1 MKTIKML
8 AGLML
13 GIMLTNCLDENIEE
27 KVWRIKAL
35 HRTGGSRMTINLNY
49 NKSGGITSVDQT
61 TDGVTVTFYPSRSGN
76 NIILNYESTSGPA
89 ERIFTFTADSALMS
103 IYEAN
108 STDINRKFMYEPYNG
123 GTRMVGYF
131 TSKLNGDTVSMRKFL
146 WSGNE
151 IPQLISYGYIDGVR
165 DEQGELVN
173 MLSEEVVNPTYVQF
187 PVELS
192 VVLFNQEEYLM
203 YGLAN
208 PAKFQMRAENTDYSD
223 LQFDRFGHWIGYT
236 RNQSGAGNDNVE
248 IVWEEG
254 TINR

>member
-1 MKTIKML
+1 MKTIRMF

-13 GIMLTNCLDENIEE
+13 GIILTNCSEEITGE
-27 KVWRIKAL
+27 KVWRIKSL
-35 HRTGGSRMTINLNY
+35 HRTGNSEMTIILNY
-49 NKSGGITSVDQT
+49 NKSGSITSVDQI
-61 TDGVTVTFYPSRSGN
+61 TDGVTVTFYPSQSGSE
-76 NIILNYESTSGPA
+76 IILNYESTSGPA
-89 ERIFTFTADSALMS
+89 ERVFTFNADSSLLS
-103 IYEAN
+103 IFQAN
-108 STDINRKFMYEPYNG
+108 STDINRKFIYEPYNG

-208 PAKFQMRAENTDYSD
+208 PAKFQMKAENTTYSD
-223 LQFDRFGHWIGYT
+223 LQFDSFGHWTGYT
-236 RNQSGAGNDNVE
+236 RRVMGSSNQDVT
-248 IVWEEG
+248 ITWEEAVV
-254 TINR
+254 NN